1 MENNLLNGSKS
12 VSSVEWESISIFDAV
27 IDKNNM
33 YIILLTHLLLLEVE
47 IVF

>member
-12 VSSVEWESISIFDAV
+12 VSSVEWELISIFDAV

-33 YIILLTHLLLLEVE
+33 YIILLTHSLEVE
-47 IVF
+47 IMC